1 MPKRNSDVRRRR
13 SDRSRVLDVRDRIK
27 YGPRYGI
34 PLHRKGRGGQ
44 GLVPSFYDRNRGSY
58 KRMNGVGKGSSCYV
72 GAKELCFFRC
82 YLQGSS
88 LNDTVRSY
96 QRFVIGNSFRMKGL
110 DGGPIIR
117 GGQNTVRQIRSNTME
132 KPRLKFFFLSL
143 PEGQV
148 TKLWEGL

>member
-1 MPKRNSDVRRRR
+1 MRGAEENMDGGMGFLLHK
-13 SDRSRVLDVRDRIK
+13 K
-27 YGPRYGI
+27 YR
-34 PLHRKGRGGQ
+34 GRC
-44 GLVPSFYDRNRGSY
+44 GLVLSCHDRNRGSY

-117 GGQNTVRQIRSNTME
+117 GG
-132 KPRLKFFFLSL
+132 
-143 PEGQV
+143 
-148 TKLWEGL
+148 